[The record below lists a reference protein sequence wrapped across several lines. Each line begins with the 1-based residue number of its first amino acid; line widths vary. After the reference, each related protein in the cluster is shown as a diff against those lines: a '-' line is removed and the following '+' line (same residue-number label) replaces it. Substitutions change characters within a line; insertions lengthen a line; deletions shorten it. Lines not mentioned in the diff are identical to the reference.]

1 MNKKKGSNELEVEPF
16 EEVKKENKPYLDSK
30 VLDRKKI
37 DLLVNQLS
45 EYLNYEDI
53 FEIKKQINILN
64 QQGKL
69 LP

>member
-1 MNKKKGSNELEVEPF
+1 MVDKKKNASELEVEPF
-16 EEVKKENKPYLDSK
+16 EEEKKEPKPDSK

-37 DLLVNQLS
+37 DVLVNQLS

-64 QQGKL
+64 
-69 LP
+69 